1 MPRKLDLWTDIWYDR
16 WSVKDLRKCVE
27 DRSGKKQ
34 PKFDK
39 LVFVKMAVDLDAQWT
54 FRFLDLPPEIRNAI
68 YNQLLRLRDSRV
80 RADLV
85 VCSPAILAVCR
96 TTRDEAQGLVYSE
109 NIFDVIVRS
118 VASSEHEAAVN
129 RTTVEFAKLD
139 IDQVQLCDAP
149 QAEIDKLWP
158 KIIREADEVKLVVKL
173 YQADDKDA
181 EAPPPSFEQVNHIL
195 HSFATSHKGARK
207 LQRLQVV
214 VKGDTANI
222 ADSLLESIFYPLTQI
237 KGFSTKD
244 LTISL
249 LIDGLPP
256 AVATELQRLLTS
268 GEGREHGKLSN
279 TLRLERRNAM
289 EAYIRATDAERN
301 SRPMERLAKLIRQAG
316 KALEPND
323 VYLDAAFYTNCGQIL
338 AGLRACLDGLPVRAN
353 EAAMAKR

>member
-1 MPRKLDLWTDIWYDR
+1 MPRKIDLWTDTWYDR

-27 DRSGKKQ
+27 DRSGEKQ

-54 FRFLDLPPEIRNAI
+54 FRFLDLPAEIRNLI
-68 YNQLLRLRDSRV
+68 YTQLLRLRDSRL

-85 VCSPAILAVCR
+85 VCSPAILAACR
-96 TTRDEAQGLVYSE
+96 ETRDEAQGLIYSE
-109 NIFDVIVRS
+109 NIFEVIVRS
-118 VASSEHEAAVN
+118 VASSEQGAAVN

-149 QAEIDKLWP
+149 KAEIDKLWP

-173 YQADDKDA
+173 YQADDKDE

-195 HSFATSHKGARK
+195 HSFATSQKGARK
-207 LQRLQVV
+207 LQRLKVV
-214 VKGDTANI
+214 VKGETANI
-222 ADSLLESIFYPLTQI
+222 ADNLLESIFYPLTQI
-237 KGFSTKD
+237 KGFSAKD

-256 AVATELQRLLTS
+256 CVATELQRLLTS
-268 GEGREHGKLSN
+268 SEGREHGKLSN

-289 EAYIRATDAERN
+289 EAYIRATDAER
-301 SRPMERLAKLIRQAG
+301 SSTYMEQLAKLIRKAG
-316 KALEPND
+316 EALEIDD
-323 VYLDAAFYTNCGQIL
+323 VYLDAAFYTKCGQIL
-338 AGLRACLDGLPVRAN
+338 ERLRASLDGLPVRAN
-353 EAAMAKR
+353 EAVLAKR

>member
-1 MPRKLDLWTDIWYDR
+1 MRSNGVETSVVDPTTETPANPLPIVTRYDR

-34 PKFDK
+34 PKYDK

-54 FRFLDLPPEIRNAI
+54 FRLLDLPAEIRN
-68 YNQLLRLRDSRV
+68 LH
-80 RADLV
+80 
-85 VCSPAILAVCR
+85 PAASAQGL
-96 TTRDEAQGLVYSE
+96 TQTRDEAQGLIYSE
-109 NIFDVIVRS
+109 NIFEVIVRS
-118 VASSEHEAAVN
+118 VASSEQETAVN

-173 YQADDKDA
+173 YQADDKDE

-195 HSFATSHKGARK
+195 HSFATSQKGARK
-207 LQRLQVV
+207 LQRLKVV
-214 VKGDTANI
+214 VKGETANI

-237 KGFSTKD
+237 KGFSAKD

-279 TLRLERRNAM
+279 TLRLQRRNAM

-301 SRPMERLAKLIRQAG
+301 SSPMERLAKLIRQAG
-316 KALEPND
+316 KALEPDD
-323 VYLDAAFYTNCGQIL
+323 VYLDAAFYTKCGQIL
-338 AGLRACLDGLPVRAN
+338 EGLRACLDGLPVRAN
-353 EAAMAKR
+353 EAVLAER